1 MTNSK
6 LEEMLFDINGTLCK
20 IETRLSSV
28 VEILTQH
35 EHRITTLENTGNGGS
50 DSFKTEMLK
59 LLGKCLVIALT
70 SIAAL
75 VGAGGL
81 LAKMLVI

>member
-1 MTNSK
+1 MTNNK

-35 EHRITTLENTGNGGS
+35 EHRITTLENTGSGGS

-70 SIAAL
+70 AIAAL

>member
-1 MTNSK
+1 MNNSK

-35 EHRITTLENTGNGGS
+35 EHRITTLEKKGS
-50 DSFKTEMLK
+50 GDGFKVEMAK

-81 LAKMLVI
+81 LAKLLVI

>member
-35 EHRITTLENTGNGGS
+35 EHRITTLET
-50 DSFKTEMLK
+50 
-59 LLGKCLVIALT
+59 
-70 SIAAL
+70 
-75 VGAGGL
+75 
-81 LAKMLVI
+81 

>member
-1 MTNSK
+1 MNNSK

-35 EHRITTLENTGNGGS
+35 EHRITTLEKQGGGS
-50 DSFKTEMLK
+50 SDGFKVEMLK

-81 LAKMLVI
+81 LAKLFGT

>member
-20 IETRLSSV
+20 IESRLSSV

-35 EHRITTLENTGNGGS
+35 EHRITTLEKQGNSGS
-50 DSFKTEMLK
+50 DSFKTEMAK

-81 LAKMLVI
+81 LAKLFLI

>member
-20 IETRLSSV
+20 IESRLSSV

-35 EHRITTLENTGNGGS
+35 EHRIITLEKQGNSGS
-50 DSFKTEMLK
+50 DSFKTEMAK

-81 LAKMLVI
+81 LAKLFLI

>member
-6 LEEMLFDINGTLCK
+6 LEDMLFDINGTLCK

-35 EHRITTLENTGNGGS
+35 EHRITTLETQGNGRS

-70 SIAAL
+70 AIAAL
-75 VGAGGL
+75 LGAGGL
-81 LAKMLVI
+81 LAKLLVI

>member
-1 MTNSK
+1 
-6 LEEMLFDINGTLCK
+6 
-20 IETRLSSV
+20 
-28 VEILTQH
+28 
-35 EHRITTLENTGNGGS
+35 
-50 DSFKTEMLK
+50 MLK

-70 SIAAL
+70 AIAAL

>member
-1 MTNSK
+1 
-6 LEEMLFDINGTLCK
+6 
-20 IETRLSSV
+20 
-28 VEILTQH
+28 
-35 EHRITTLENTGNGGS
+35 
-50 DSFKTEMLK
+50 MLK

-70 SIAAL
+70 SIAVL

>member
-1 MTNSK
+1 MNNTK

-35 EHRITTLENTGNGGS
+35 EHRITTLEKQGNGE
-50 DSFKTEMLK
+50 SFKVEMAK

-70 SIAAL
+70 AIAAL

-81 LAKMLVI
+81 LAKLSVI

>member
-35 EHRITTLENTGNGGS
+35 EHRITTLEKQGSGGS

-70 SIAAL
+70 SIAVL

>member
-1 MTNSK
+1 MTNNK

-35 EHRITTLENTGNGGS
+35 EHRITTLETQGNGGS
-50 DSFKTEMLK
+50 DSFKTYMLK

-70 SIAAL
+70 AIAAL

>member
-1 MTNSK
+1 
-6 LEEMLFDINGTLCK
+6 
-20 IETRLSSV
+20 
-28 VEILTQH
+28 
-35 EHRITTLENTGNGGS
+35 
-50 DSFKTEMLK
+50 MLK